1 MNIRI
6 TRELLDDWNM
16 RIGMGHDVSVEIPD
30 ALAEIEALIIE
41 RDLNV
46 RQADASAELIKGLRT
61 EITKRDK
68 RIAELEEMDGLLCAD
83 CMDTGWL
90 ENRVEGKYP
99 CTCVSETEPYQILV
113 QQNSE
118 QASEIARLNA
128 VIAKCSLTL
137 DGMKAWFA
145 AEENHE
151 GTTFYGRVEM
161 CNLVQIQTA
170 EALAAIKEID
180 HALQDK

>member
-16 RIGMGHDVSVEIPD
+16 RIGMGQDVNIEIPY
-30 ALAEIEALIIE
+30 AQAEIA
-41 RDLNV
+41 
-46 RQADASAELIKGLRT
+46 
-61 EITKRDK
+61 KRDK
-68 RIAELEEMDGLLCAD
+68 RIKELEEVDDLLCSD

-118 QASEIARLNA
+118 QASEIARLKA
-128 VIAKCSLTL
+128 VIVKCGEVLQL
-137 DGMKAWFA
+137 
-145 AEENHE
+145 
-151 GTTFYGRVEM
+151 
-161 CNLVQIQTA
+161 NLVFMETPIDQRKVQPYTQTYD
-170 EALAAIKEID
+170 ALAAIKEIE
-180 HALQDK
+180 K